1 MKEYELYLPGSRRDG
16 RPVDAGALEKIK
28 ASLAKAFGG
37 YTHLRHRNE
46 GAWSVG
52 GVTFHDEIT
61 IIRVLDDGTAKFDM
75 RTFKK
80 ALEQTLDQET
90 ILIVERHVGVV
101 S

>member
-16 RPVDAGALEKIK
+16 RPIAAAQMDKIK

-37 YTHLRHRNE
+37 YTHLRHRND
-46 GAWSVG
+46 GAWRVG

-61 IIRVLDDGTAKFDM
+61 IIRVLDDGTANFDM

-80 ALEQTLDQET
+80 TVEHTFDQET
-90 ILIVERHVGVV
+90 ILIVERNVGIVA
-101 S
+101 